1 MTIFPTCGIR
11 AERLDFRGDRM
22 SQETISKCLITLSN
36 LKGRLDPGSRQA
48 MSRKYTAV
56 EEKGVKIGLSLIS
69 RAFVRE
75 RQGDV
80 AAVTIVHVGQDE
92 FRVIFG
98 NNRRQGDKLL
108 SSDAAFATRFLM
120 KMMQWYS
127 EQHPVLNDKAAL
139 AALREKQVDAILSHI
154 AQTDSRKLVVRKML
168 ALGRLGHWKSK
179 GAEQELEREI
189 VRESIHRGIRACQFP
204 PPKPKDESEP
214 KPKDSKP
221 EFSDSEKKLWIF
233 LKLMSPDVTTPKADS
248 YTQKELLKDAIDFCI
263 DINTRHTQ
271 LILNGRWHLFIEFCN
286 ILEEHLFV
294 KKLVSDANAEWT
306 ASLQKLRRRLDR
318 LVSYRRGAEGIVNG
332 MFQYFRRSSSRSGT
346 INLGLDFVAQSF
358 PEHAYDPIRLDRQ

>member
-1 MTIFPTCGIR
+1 
-11 AERLDFRGDRM
+11 M

-36 LKGRLDPGSRQA
+36 LKGRLDPGSRQVPQPHIFRQA

-179 GAEQELEREI
+179 GAEQELERDRQR
-189 VRESIHRGIRACQFP
+189 VYPQRHPRVSISPTQAQRRIRAQAQGLQARVLRFREEAV
-204 PPKPKDESEP
+204 DI
-214 KPKDSKP
+214 P
-221 EFSDSEKKLWIF
+221 EAH
-233 LKLMSPDVTTPKADS
+233 VA
-248 YTQKELLKDAIDFCI
+248 
-263 DINTRHTQ
+263 
-271 LILNGRWHLFIEFCN
+271 
-286 ILEEHLFV
+286 
-294 KKLVSDANAEWT
+294 
-306 ASLQKLRRRLDR
+306 RRD
-318 LVSYRRGAEGIVNG
+318 
-332 MFQYFRRSSSRSGT
+332 
-346 INLGLDFVAQSF
+346 DPQS
-358 PEHAYDPIRLDRQ
+358 